1 MWWSFETKVS
11 EIKEG
16 KKGMGIKAVHTVN
29 RSNFHMFDKY
39 FNWKGMQGFIF
50 YFAD

>member
-1 MWWSFETKVS
+1 MWWSFGTKVS
-11 EIKEG
+11 EIKEE
-16 KKGMGIKAVHTVN
+16 KKGMGIKAVN

-39 FNWKGMQGFIF
+39 FIWKGMQGFIF